1 MSTELVVAFTQCDQH
16 HQLLEC
22 QQQWQ
27 HEQQQ
32 RQQLE
37 WRLPL
42 IPECEVTISKGE
54 NESALYA
61 LTLVK
66 ESTTFCAFAQ

>member
-1 MSTELVVAFTQCDQH
+1 MSTELVVAFTQCDQR

-32 RQQLE
+32 RQQLQ

-42 IPECEVTISKGE
+42 ILEGEVTMNKGE
-54 NESALYA
+54 NESRSLCG
-61 LTLVK
+61 TLVK
-66 ESTTFCAFAQ
+66 ENATLCAQAQ